1 MDGKACRRD
10 PPKRSVRY
18 VCIGSSGWRSLA
30 WARDGKAARCL
41 RPPGQSESGRPSGP
55 SGADSPVSDRAFADS
70 SARRRASHLAWLGG
84 GLVSNSRPIQSLS
97 SFAWRRSSSICLSVS
112 HSDSL
117 PCIIIHIDWRTRAAS
132 CEKPDQCSRQPQPPC
147 QRQDSSLSRVYFAR
161 FTENSCVRLDLE
173 ASLRYSVFGD
183 SLELRLSL

>member
-41 RPPGQSESGRPSGP
+41 RPPGQSESGRLSGP

-97 SFAWRRSSSICLSVS
+97 S
-112 HSDSL
+112 
-117 PCIIIHIDWRTRAAS
+117 
-132 CEKPDQCSRQPQPPC
+132 
-147 QRQDSSLSRVYFAR
+147 
-161 FTENSCVRLDLE
+161 
-173 ASLRYSVFGD
+173 
-183 SLELRLSL
+183 LRLAAKLLNLFVGEPFGFVTVHHHSHRLAHAGRFLREAGPMLTSTSAPLPEARLKPFTGLFRSIHRKQLRPP